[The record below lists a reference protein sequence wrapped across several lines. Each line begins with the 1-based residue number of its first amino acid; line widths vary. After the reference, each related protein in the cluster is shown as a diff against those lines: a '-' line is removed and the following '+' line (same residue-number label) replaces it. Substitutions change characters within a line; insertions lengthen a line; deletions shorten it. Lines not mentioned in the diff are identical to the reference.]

1 MMASIVLLGLI
12 YQICEVYLDDI
23 IVYGN
28 GFDQFCER
36 LEILFQRLE
45 NKNISLKAAKLK
57 LNVRIVEY
65 VGRQISKEGITMSS
79 KKIRGV
85 TDFPMPRKTTELRS
99 FLGLTNYFRDHVP
112 NHSNVVAPLHKIIDH
127 AAKKQ
132 TMLIWTD
139 DAANSFQKIKDL
151 IAKSPLLYF
160 IHDTAPI
167 TLMTDASDYGIGG
180 YLYQEVDGEKQ
191 LVALVS
197 KSLTK
202 TQLKW
207 SVIQK
212 EAFALYYCCTYL
224 DALLRDRK
232 FTILTDHKNLT
243 FLEKDKN
250 EMVGRWRMALQE
262 LEYTIGYIPGKQN
275 EIADAMSRLCLNRM
289 PPKTGIIAAIL
300 THKPITT
307 EQYNLI
313 ATCHNTI
320 VGHGG
325 VQRTLR
331 NLKKTNNIWLGMRDA
346 VKTFIKNCP
355 CCQKMSAMKYPINAY
370 RYTTSTYK
378 PMECLN
384 IDFIG
389 PFPDKGYILVMIDT
403 FSRFVELYATP
414 DATAKSA
421 CTALVEHV
429 GRYGSPCILRSDNGP
444 HFASHIIDEFVK
456 IVGTTHNK
464 ILPYCSE
471 ENAIV
476 ERINK
481 EINRHI
487 TAYAYER
494 ATTEN
499 YAEIL
504 PFVQRI
510 LNSTVNDRMKV
521 SPAQL
526 IYGNAIDLDANILL
540 PRDEI
545 DLDFDSLTRSTDKML
560 TLQDELIEIT
570 ARLLKESDDLHNAQ
584 QLPNVTQFGVD
595 TFVLVQQRTS
605 PETRMH
611 TLWRGPMRVV
621 SHNFAEYTLLD
632 LVTHKEKLYHMTQLK
647 PFHFDPTHVDPTDIT
662 RRDYLEFFIEEI
674 LEMKGNIRAY
684 KSLTFH
690 VKWLNYT
697 HEHNTWEPWTHMRKA
712 QKVHEF
718 LIKKNLKHLI
728 PREFIA
734 NYR

>member
-1 MMASIVLLGLI
+1 
-12 YQICEVYLDDI
+12 
-23 IVYGN
+23 
-28 GFDQFCER
+28 
-36 LEILFQRLE
+36 
-45 NKNISLKAAKLK
+45 
-57 LNVRIVEY
+57 
-65 VGRQISKEGITMSS
+65 
-79 KKIRGV
+79 
-85 TDFPMPRKTTELRS
+85 
-99 FLGLTNYFRDHVP
+99 
-112 NHSNVVAPLHKIIDH
+112 
-127 AAKKQ
+127 
-132 TMLIWTD
+132 
-139 DAANSFQKIKDL
+139 
-151 IAKSPLLYF
+151 
-160 IHDTAPI
+160 
-167 TLMTDASDYGIGG
+167 
-180 YLYQEVDGEKQ
+180 
-191 LVALVS
+191 
-197 KSLTK
+197 
-202 TQLKW
+202 
-207 SVIQK
+207 
-212 EAFALYYCCTYL
+212 
-224 DALLRDRK
+224 
-232 FTILTDHKNLT
+232 
-243 FLEKDKN
+243 
-250 EMVGRWRMALQE
+250 
-262 LEYTIGYIPGKQN
+262 
-275 EIADAMSRLCLNRM
+275 
-289 PPKTGIIAAIL
+289 
-300 THKPITT
+300 
-307 EQYNLI
+307 
-313 ATCHNTI
+313 
-320 VGHGG
+320 
-325 VQRTLR
+325 
-331 NLKKTNNIWLGMRDA
+331 
-346 VKTFIKNCP
+346 
-355 CCQKMSAMKYPINAY
+355 
-370 RYTTSTYK
+370 
-378 PMECLN
+378 MECLN

-487 TAYAYER
+487 TAYAYEP

-545 DLDFDSLTRSTDKML
+545 DLDFESLTRSTDKML

-584 QLPNVTQFGVD
+584 QSPNITQFGVD
-595 TFVLVQQRTS
+595 TFVLVQQRTT

-647 PFHFDPTHVDPTDIT
+647 PFHFDPTHVDPTDIA
-662 RRDYLEFFIEEI
+662 RRDYLEFFIEDI
-674 LEMKGNIRAY
+674 LDMKGNIRAY

-697 HEHNTWEPWTHMRKA
+697 HEHNTWEPWTHMRKS